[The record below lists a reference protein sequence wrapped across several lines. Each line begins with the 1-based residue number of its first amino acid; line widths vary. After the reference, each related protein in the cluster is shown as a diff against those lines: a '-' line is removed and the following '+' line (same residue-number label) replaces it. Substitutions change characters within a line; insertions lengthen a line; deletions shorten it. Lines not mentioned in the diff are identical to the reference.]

1 MNKIK
6 LTPRLLCVAQMVSPC
21 EIVADIGTDH
31 AYIPMYLVQNGVAKK
46 AVASDVVDGPVAIAR
61 ANVAEYGL
69 DGYVT
74 VAKAYGLKSAE
85 GADIAVIAGMGGK
98 LICDILAEDIEIARN
113 IGTLVLQPMTCQY
126 ELRKFLHENGF
137 AITAERLAKEED
149 KIYNVMTV
157 SVGDQSFDDD
167 FYYHIGKHLFESG
180 DHLLAEY
187 IHKKSEVLKKRIKG
201 MKKSQNPDITA
212 ERESLEKLCERLEK
226 EASGL

>member
-6 LTPRLLCVAQMVSPC
+6 LTPRLQCVAEMVSPC

-31 AYIPMYLVQNGVAKK
+31 AYIPMYLVQNGVVKK

-61 ANVAEYGL
+61 ANVSDYCL
-69 DGYVT
+69 DGYVKVT
-74 VAKAYGLKSAE
+74 KAYGLKSAK
-85 GADIAVIAGMGGK
+85 GADVAVIAGMGGK
-98 LICDILAEDIEIARN
+98 LICDILAEDIDIARS

-126 ELRKFLHENGF
+126 ELRKFLHQNGF
-137 AITAERLAKEED
+137 AIMRECLAKEED

-157 SVGDQSFDDD
+157 SVGEQSFDDD
-167 FYYHIGKHLFESG
+167 FYYHIGKYLFESG
-180 DHLLAEY
+180 DPLLAEY
-187 IHKKSEVLKKRIKG
+187 IHKKYEVLKKRIKG

>member
-61 ANVAEYGL
+61 ANVEEYGL

-85 GADIAVIAGMGGK
+85 GADIAVIAGMGGSE
-98 LICDILAEDIEIARN
+98 ILSI
-113 IGTLVLQPMTCQY
+113 
-126 ELRKFLHENGF
+126 
-137 AITAERLAKEED
+137 
-149 KIYNVMTV
+149 
-157 SVGDQSFDDD
+157 
-167 FYYHIGKHLFESG
+167 
-180 DHLLAEY
+180 
-187 IHKKSEVLKKRIKG
+187 
-201 MKKSQNPDITA
+201 
-212 ERESLEKLCERLEK
+212 
-226 EASGL
+226 